1 MQKWLSRCPFAASF
15 GQCSNYAT
23 AVRAVIHLYLAAMF
37 VRGLQFNFPP
47 SATRD
52 VLARRWGRPPS
63 IEQHAYLMLSTLLCV
78 PCVLLLWGCSNY
90 KSNKVAEKV
99 AAAAAA
105 EEADEAE
112 QAALEAAAQ
121 QAELESKEA
130 TKSLRKRSTCPRQPP
145 VARRRLVLCLRC

>member
-1 MQKWLSRCPFAASF
+1 MSR
-15 GQCSNYAT
+15 
-23 AVRAVIHLYLAAMF
+23 
-37 VRGLQFNFPP
+37 
-47 SATRD
+47 
-52 VLARRWGRPPS
+52 
-63 IEQHAYLMLSTLLCV
+63 
-78 PCVLLLWGCSNY
+78 VLLRWGCSNY

-145 VARRRLVLCLRC
+145 CPLSPMLKLPALTQTA